1 MNPSQNLT
9 SVDNE
14 QFKLLFADD
23 LDVVTKL
30 IFHVFE
36 SKN

>member
-14 QFKLLFADD
+14 QFNLLFADD
-23 LDVVTKL
+23 LDLVTKL
-30 IFHVFE
+30 IFPCF
-36 SKN
+36 